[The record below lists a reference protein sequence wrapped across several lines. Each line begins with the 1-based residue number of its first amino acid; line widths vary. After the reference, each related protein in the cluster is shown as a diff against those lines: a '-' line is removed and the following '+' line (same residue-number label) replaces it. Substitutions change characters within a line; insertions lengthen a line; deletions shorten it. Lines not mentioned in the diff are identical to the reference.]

1 MAKQVVWTLRAQ
13 DDRKKILGYWKLRNK
28 SSTYSKKL
36 NALFKESVKIIV
48 DFPEIGKL
56 TDDKKVRIKIVKDY
70 LILYEES
77 KTRIFIL
84 SIWDSRQDPDKLDK
98 ILK

>member
-1 MAKQVVWTLRAQ
+1 MAKQVVWALRAQ
-13 DDRKKILGYWKLRNK
+13 DDRKKILEYWKQRNK

-36 NALFKESVKIIV
+36 NSLFKESVKIIV

-56 TDDKKVRIKIVKDY
+56 TDDKKVRIKIVRDY

-77 KTRIFIL
+77 ETRIFIL
-84 SIWDSRQDPDKLDK
+84 SVWDSRQDPDKLDK